1 MASVFERLLGVP
13 FTHARRRE
21 EIESHLR
28 FRHSSDLRA
37 VISETL
43 SHSTQ
48 KSGALLAAQ
57 AIFIVVD
64 TYGIEH
70 GWPQAAGLTSTLM
83 LVIAALIVMTN
94 LRTTYIASSPEIED
108 HAQLELES
116 IAQTA
121 RLAALRGARFNIA
134 LYLTFLS
141 IILLGFGAF
150 EASVACGLAK
160 SPQHRYLF

>member
-1 MASVFERLLGVP
+1 MASLFEKIVGLPLSASRQ
-13 FTHARRRE
+13 RE
-21 EIESHLR
+21 EIALYLR
-28 FRHSSDLRA
+28 FRDPSTMRE
-37 VISETL
+37 VVNENL
-43 SHSTQ
+43 SHITQ

-70 GWPQAAGLTSTLM
+70 GWPRMAVLTSTLM
-83 LVIAALIVMTN
+83 LVLSALIVMTN
-94 LRTTYIASSPEIED
+94 LRSTFMASPTAIED
-108 HAQLELES
+108 PIQLELEA

-121 RLAALRGARFNIA
+121 RLASLRGARFNIA

-150 EASVACGLAK
+150 EASLV
-160 SPQHRYLF
+160 